1 MSPFFQAWMS
11 NNFEPYGISL
21 EQMSFYELEADV
33 PAEFATAALG
43 LAEPFFRGEIKT
55 TQIPAPKGI
64 APTALA
70 FAAEV
75 PNKADTADNRG
86 VGRIVFI
93 HDPEQF
99 AIWGSNFRV
108 IAYGKSPVETDTH
121 RDEDP
126 AFYYWNLL
134 IRALEKHNVKYLNEA
149 GTVTKMTSTGM
160 GSLSNEAAH
169 SEVELRASWSPTEAD
184 FGNHFAAWQDLIA
197 TMAGNML
204 EGEDVTPLA
213 RSK

>member
-1 MSPFFQAWMS
+1 MS
-11 NNFEPYGISL
+11 NEFGPYGISL
-21 EQMSFYELEADV
+21 EQMTFYELEPGA
-33 PAEFATAALG
+33 PAEFAAAAIG
-43 LAEPFFRGEIKT
+43 LAEPFLRGEVET

-64 APTALA
+64 APHALA

-75 PNKADTADNRG
+75 PNKADTASNRG

-99 AIWGSNFRV
+99 ATWGSNFRV

-126 AFYYWNLL
+126 AHYYWNLL
-134 IRALEKHNVKYLNEA
+134 IRALEKHDVSYLNEA

-160 GSLSNEAAH
+160 GSLSNEAPA
-169 SEVELRASWSPTEAD
+169 SEVELRASWSPTESD
-184 FGNHFAAWQDLIA
+184 FSKHFAAWQDLIA
-197 TMAGNML
+197 TMAGNLL

>member
-1 MSPFFQAWMS
+1 MS
-11 NNFEPYGISL
+11 NRLERYGISL

-33 PAEFATAALG
+33 PAEFALAALS
-43 LAEPFFRGEIKT
+43 LESPFLRGEVET
-55 TQIPAPKGI
+55 TQIPSPKGI

-75 PNKADTADNRG
+75 PNKADTATSRG

-93 HDPEQF
+93 HDPDQF
-99 AIWGSNFRV
+99 AVWGSNFRV

-126 AFYYWNLL
+126 AHYYWNLL
-134 IRALEKHNVKYLNEA
+134 IRALEKHHVSYSNEA

-160 GSLSNEAAH
+160 GSLGNEAAA
-169 SEVELRASWSPTEAD
+169 SEVELRASWSPTEAN
-184 FGNHFAAWQDLIA
+184 FGDHFAAWQDLIA
-197 TMAGNML
+197 TMAGNLL
-204 EGEDVTPLA
+204 EGEDIAPLA

>member
-1 MSPFFQAWMS
+1 MS
-11 NNFEPYGISL
+11 NGFDGYGISL

-33 PAEFATAALG
+33 PAEFALAAMALE
-43 LAEPFFRGEIKT
+43 EPFLRSEVET
-55 TQIPAPKGI
+55 TQIPSPKGI

-75 PNKADTADNRG
+75 PNKADTAISRG

-93 HDPEQF
+93 HDPKQF
-99 AIWGSNFRV
+99 DVWGSNFRV

-126 AFYYWNLL
+126 AHYYWNLL
-134 IRALEKHNVKYLNEA
+134 IRALDKHNVKYLNEA
-149 GTVTKMTSTGM
+149 GTITKMTSTGM
-160 GSLSNEAAH
+160 GSLSNEAAA
-169 SEVELRASWSPTEAD
+169 SEVELRASWSPKEAD

-197 TMAGNML
+197 TMAGNLL
-204 EGEDVTPLA
+204 EGEDVAPLA

>member
-1 MSPFFQAWMS
+1 MS
-11 NNFEPYGISL
+11 NEFGPYGISL
-21 EQMSFYELEADV
+21 EQMSFYELEPDA
-33 PAEFATAALG
+33 PAEFAEAAKG
-43 LAEPFFRGEIKT
+43 LSDPFLRGEVKT
-55 TQIPAPKGI
+55 SQIPAPKGI
-64 APTALA
+64 APHALA

-75 PNKADTADNRG
+75 PNKADTATNRG

-99 AIWGSNFRV
+99 LVWGSNFRV

-126 AFYYWNLL
+126 ANYYWQLL
-134 IRALEKHNVKYLNEA
+134 IRALAKHNVKYLNEA

-160 GSLSNEAAH
+160 GSLSTEAAA
-169 SEVELRASWSPTEAD
+169 SEVELRASWSPTTGE
-184 FGNHFAAWQDLIA
+184 FEKHFAAWQDLIA
-197 TMAGNML
+197 TMAGNLL
-204 EGEDVTPLA
+204 EGEDVAPLA